1 VAVRLSSPVAAR
13 EVRKRFGRWSPWV
26 LDGVDLTLE
35 PGSTTVVVG
44 ANGSGKSTLLRIIAG
59 LTPPSSGRV
68 ERSEASSIGYAPDRL
83 GARVRMSARVY
94 VEHMARL
101 RGCSPDVARDAMH
114 ELFGVLGL
122 LPGPDAPIR
131 SLSRGNS
138 QKVALTQAFIA
149 PVDLL
154 LLDEPYGG
162 LDEGA
167 RAAVSALVA
176 DRVGR
181 GAAVVITAH
190 QPVDALVADR
200 TVQLAGGRLEVVES
214 VVVLLV
220 RIVVVGDADPAAL
233 ESLRA
238 LAGVVRFIG
247 SGGSAST
254 SASATLDV
262 EAAVSDEVLRFAL
275 AHGWSVASVVPVA
288 VPRPGDDGLGGS

>member
-1 VAVRLSSPVAAR
+1 M
-13 EVRKRFGRWSPWV
+13 

-44 ANGSGKSTLLRIIAG
+44 ANGSGKSTLLRIIGG
-59 LTPPSSGRV
+59 LTPATSGRV
-68 ERSEASSIGYAPDRL
+68 ERTGASIGYAPDRL

-101 RGCSPDVARDAMH
+101 RGCSPDGARDAMQS
-114 ELFGVLGL
+114 LFAELGL

-162 LDEGA
+162 LDAGA
-167 RAAVSALVA
+167 RSAVSAFVRA
-176 DRVGR
+176 AAER
-181 GAAVVITAH
+181 GSAVVITAH

-200 TVQLAGGRLEVVES
+200 TVQLVGGRLEAAASAVALS
-214 VVVLLV
+214 LV
-220 RIVVVGDADPAAL
+220 RIVVVGGADSS
-233 ESLRA
+233 SLDGLRT
-238 LAGVVRFIG
+238 LSGVVSIRRG
-247 SGGSAST
+247 DGGGSVT
-254 SASATLDV
+254 VDVEASATD
-262 EAAVSDEVLRFAL
+262 DVLRFAL
-275 AHGWSVASVVPVA
+275 EHGWSVASVAPVVA
-288 VPRPGDDGLGGS
+288 PGPDDDGRGGS